1 MWSRW
6 AISAATRPRLS
17 HTPRRMVSI
26 SAAPLSGKAARRLS
40 RPVRCSGSH
49 GPIVR
54 MKAPATLLTAMRSQ
68 RRMPASS
75 SATSHPATAFAAALR
90 RPNINRRHCS
100 QVMSLEVHDDLAE
113 HLPGFEAC
121 EAALEVGKRDLGVNH
136 RQQAAG
142 HLGEYGADIFD
153 RGAERAE
160 NLVLL
165 LEQLHQIE
173 GGRRPRGGPARDQPA
188 AALERKQGAVEGFG
202 PGVLEHHVD
211 ALLGGDFPHHV
222 LETVGAVV

>member
-1 MWSRW
+1 
-6 AISAATRPRLS
+6 
-17 HTPRRMVSI
+17 MVSI
-26 SAAPLSGKAARRLS
+26 SASPLSAKAARRLS

-54 MKAPATLLTAMRSQ
+54 MKAPAILLTATRSQ

-75 SATSHPATAFAAALR
+75 SATSDPATTFAAALR
-90 RPNINRRHCS
+90 RPNISRRHCS
-100 QVMSLEVHDDLAE
+100 QVMVLEVHDDLAE
-113 HLPGFEAC
+113 HLPGFEAR
-121 EAALEVGKRDLGVNH
+121 EAALEVWKGDLGVDH

-153 RGAERAE
+153 RGAARAE

-173 GGRRPRGGPARDQPA
+173 RRLGPPGGPACDQPA
-188 AALERKQGAVEGFG
+188 AALKRKQGAVEGLG
-202 PGVLEHHVD
+202 AGVLEHHVD
-211 ALLGGDFPHHV
+211 ALLGGDFPHHM
-222 LETVGAVV
+222 LETVG